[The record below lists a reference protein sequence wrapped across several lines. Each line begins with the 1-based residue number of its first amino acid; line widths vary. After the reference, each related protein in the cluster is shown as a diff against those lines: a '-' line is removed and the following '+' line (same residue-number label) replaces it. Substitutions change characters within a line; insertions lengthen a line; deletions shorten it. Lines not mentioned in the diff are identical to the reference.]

1 MTNSLH
7 GGSLLRGR
15 GVFLV
20 AALSLVGCAVGP
32 DFVRPGPS
40 ATDRYS
46 TEKAIVDTIAAAG
59 TAQHFTPGAA
69 VPADWWKL
77 FGSPTLDAAVQQA
90 LSKSPTL
97 EAAQASLRQSQD
109 NLRAGDGLFY
119 PELDASFVAERAHS
133 AASQRSGTATG
144 SVFDVVTLSGTVG
157 YTIDVFG
164 GERRTVEGLQAQVD
178 NQRYLFKAAFLA
190 LTGNVAETFI
200 ARSAYRA
207 QLQATRELIALERE
221 QLQAIE
227 AQVRAGTSPYANVLS
242 QRSLI
247 AANEA
252 SLAPLQQK
260 ASQAAHLLA
269 LLQGVA
275 PSDASSPDVEL
286 GSLTLP
292 TNLPLSLPSELVRQR
307 PDILSAEAQL
317 HVASANIGVATAALF
332 PSFTLDATFGN
343 ASSGARNLLGAGTGF
358 WSLAPSILAPIFHGG
373 SLRAQRQAAV
383 DAYDVQR
390 ADYRQTVLAALVQVA
405 DTLKALEFD
414 AQALHAQDEA
424 RSAASE
430 ALGLLQANYHAGLV
444 AYVDVLAA
452 DVQYHQAVIGD
463 LQAVALRQ
471 QDTVALFVALGGG
484 WWSAPSF
491 GGVASAP

>member
-1 MTNSLH
+1 MTDSPQRRSLEA
-7 GGSLLRGR
+7 GTGVLLA
-15 GVFLV
+15 
-20 AALSLVGCAVGP
+20 AALALGGCAVGP
-32 DFVRPGPS
+32 DFVRPAPP
-40 ATDRYS
+40 AADRYS
-46 TEKAIVDTIAAAG
+46 PEEPTPATISAAG
-59 TAQHFTPGAA
+59 TLQHFTPGAA
-69 VPADWWKL
+69 VPADWWTL
-77 FGSPTLDAAVQQA
+77 FGSPALDAAVRQA
-90 LSKSPTL
+90 LARSPTL
-97 EAAQASLRQSQD
+97 EAAQASLRQGQD

-119 PELDASFVAERAHS
+119 PQLDASLVAERAHS
-133 AASQRSGTATG
+133 ASVQRSAAATG
-144 SVFDVVTLSGTVG
+144 SVFDVVTLGGTVG

-164 GERRTVEGLQAQVD
+164 GERRTVEGLRAQVD
-178 NQRYLFKAAFLA
+178 NQRYLAKAAYLA
-190 LTGNVAETFI
+190 LTGNVVQAFI
-200 ARSAYRA
+200 ARAAYLA
-207 QLQATRELIALERE
+207 QILATRELIALEGE

-242 QRSLI
+242 ERSLI

-269 LLQGVA
+269 LLAGAA
-275 PSDASSPDVEL
+275 PSDAPSPDVEL

-292 TNLPLSLPSELVRQR
+292 TDLPVSLPSELVRQR

-317 HVASANIGVATAALF
+317 HVASANIGVATAALY
-332 PSFTLDATFGN
+332 PSFTLDASFGN

-358 WSLAPSILAPIFHGG
+358 WSLAPSVLAPIFHGG

-405 DTLKALEFD
+405 DALKALEFD
-414 AQALHAQDEA
+414 AQALHAQDDA
-424 RSAASE
+424 RAAASQ
-430 ALGLLQANYHAGLV
+430 ALVLLQANYRAGLV

-452 DVQYHQAVIGD
+452 DVQYHQAVILD
-463 LQAVALRQ
+463 LQAVAVRH

-484 WWSAPSF
+484 WWNAPTP
-491 GGVASAP
+491 ASAVAAP